1 MHFLNLTYPRA
12 IMTVTKMDTLYK
24 NKLLVDYFSVSVAP
38 TSIDH
43 ASLSGH
49 SLVED
54 DKHATR

>member
-1 MHFLNLTYPRA
+1 
-12 IMTVTKMDTLYK
+12 MTVTKMDTLYK